1 MKAMYN
7 ISGISKQAVHNHF
20 QRLPIKELRK
30 QAVVESAAIIRKDHP
45 RMGCRKMYWKLEPDF
60 IGRDQYEH
68 VLLEEGFRI
77 KRIRNYMKTT
87 HRQTLYPYPN
97 LIEGLTIDNINRVI
111 QSDIT
116 YFQILDQWCYLVFIE
131 DVYSRRITGYNAG
144 EYLFAEANVKAL
156 QMSLA
161 LRGIDQYPDLIH
173 HSDKGSQYIYDIYVK
188 HLKQHNIK
196 ISMCDSPYENA
207 YTERI
212 NGIIKNEYLIPKN
225 ITSFRQ
231 LEKELART
239 IRLYNEERPHWS
251 LPKKLAPTNFEKYIL
266 TLEPENRPKLTIYK
280 KIDI

>member
-1 MKAMYN
+1 
-7 ISGISKQAVHNHF
+7 
-20 QRLPIKELRK
+20 
-30 QAVVESAAIIRKDHP
+30 
-45 RMGCRKMYWKLEPDF
+45 
-60 IGRDQYEH
+60 
-68 VLLEEGFRI
+68 
-77 KRIRNYMKTT
+77 
-87 HRQTLYPYPN
+87 